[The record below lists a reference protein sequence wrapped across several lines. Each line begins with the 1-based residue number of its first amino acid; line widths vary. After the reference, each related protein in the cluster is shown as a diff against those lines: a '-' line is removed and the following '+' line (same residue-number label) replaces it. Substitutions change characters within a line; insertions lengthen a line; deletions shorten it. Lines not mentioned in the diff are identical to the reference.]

1 MIIILDSNTSIT
13 TWNIERTSLKNSQL
27 FICIWVI
34 PQYLRHRL
42 RIFIF
47 IADICINSYSTAK
60 NLYLHILNHFCTNS
74 SSWLRFRGFKWKN
87 AKMAVTD
94 GTNINLNN
102 SFVLMK
108 MFIFINEA
116 VCTHHEECYLLWI
129 RKKNFFW
136 KIITL

>member
-1 MIIILDSNTSIT
+1 MALEYSGLS
-13 TWNIERTSLKNSQL
+13 RTRIMDYNCHEWHLTKVLRL
-27 FICIWVI
+27 FCVIRISRSIWVI

-108 MFIFINEA
+108 ILIFINEA
-116 VCTHHEECYLLWI
+116 VCTNHEECYHL
-129 RKKNFFW
+129 
-136 KIITL
+136 